1 MLKMSKG
8 ITPFTITVDVWLL
21 YSQALSSLKIY
32 EQVLNNQPLSEYAFS
47 LFVLITS
54 TAFSL
59 LEFYRDNCSRRKYST
74 QRFSLKS
81 LMSVLCA
88 IFLFGGAFFLSL
100 LVFGVP
106 SFQHLFPIA
115 YVKAVLII
123 IPVRQVLQ
131 LVLHVHEMLSQ
142 N

>member
-8 ITPFTITVDVWLL
+8 ITAFTITVDVWLL

-88 IFLFGGAFFLSL
+88 IFLFGGGFFS
-100 LVFGVP
+100 VTFSIQCSFFSTSFSYCICKSCFDYYSCTSSASVSP
-106 SFQHLFPIA
+106 SC
-115 YVKAVLII
+115 
-123 IPVRQVLQ
+123 
-131 LVLHVHEMLSQ
+131 S
-142 N
+142 